1 MKTLTICMDLW
12 IGFLPCYPKSHEK
25 PTKDWMLLQDQVIHI
40 PPPIMIYVATMVV
53 VDNMVMRMKR
63 SILLR
68 TMTTTVTDLHFLQ
81 LLDMTNLEDLISLR
95 NPLGS

>member
-1 MKTLTICMDLW
+1 
-12 IGFLPCYPKSHEK
+12 
-25 PTKDWMLLQDQVIHI
+25 MLLQDQVIHI
-40 PPPIMIYVATMVV
+40 PPPITIYVATTVV
-53 VDNMVMRMKR
+53 VDNMVMRMKG

-68 TMTTTVTDLHFLQ
+68 TMTTTMTDLQFLQ